1 MNKRDFYN
9 CTTIYMGK
17 YVEGSNKGFD
27 CQYEVALAK
36 HRAEAFALWSE
47 VEFFDEK
54 NGYLILKISYVN
66 DNFFKEESLATIKF
80 FMQMYDFSYCKSV
93 EERKPIDDDSK

>member
-1 MNKRDFYN
+1 MDKSDFYN

-17 YVEGSNKGFD
+17 YADKTASGFD
-27 CQYEVALAK
+27 WKYDVDNAEHLAK
-36 HRAEAFALWSE
+36 ALALWSE

-80 FMQMYDFSYCKSV
+80 FMQMHDFSYYKSV
-93 EERKPIDDDSK
+93 NERKPIEEDSK